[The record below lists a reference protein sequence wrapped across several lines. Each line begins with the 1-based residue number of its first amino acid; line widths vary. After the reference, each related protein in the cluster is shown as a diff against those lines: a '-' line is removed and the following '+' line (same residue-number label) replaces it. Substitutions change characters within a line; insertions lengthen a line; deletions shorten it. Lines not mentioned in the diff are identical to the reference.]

1 MNNYNADMQ
10 PDTNKVIQKLL
21 QENATL
27 TLVKAQL
34 ESLVEQYQ
42 DKEQAQS
49 EQEEDK
55 NNDN

>member
-1 MNNYNADMQ
+1 MK

-34 ESLVEQYQ
+34 ASLVEQYQ
-42 DKEQAQS
+42 EKEQEAV
-49 EQEEDK
+49 EAKEINDED
-55 NNDN
+55 